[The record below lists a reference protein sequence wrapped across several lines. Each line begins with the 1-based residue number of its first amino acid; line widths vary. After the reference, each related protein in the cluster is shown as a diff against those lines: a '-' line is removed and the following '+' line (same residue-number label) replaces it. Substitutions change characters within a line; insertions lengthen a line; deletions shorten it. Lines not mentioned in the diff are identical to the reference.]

1 MNKLTPHHPPTP
13 GPSTRV
19 LCDPPT
25 WHSGTH
31 RSIDPPA
38 WQWHAGR
45 PAHPSQP
52 LPKLTPQ
59 RIIPP
64 LQPNIQPAAQAI
76 DPPNPSPAGTLHG
89 WHWHV
94 PGRPPGLFHAAA
106 TADMYVGSRRFPA
119 RLASQ
124 IMDVLVLLGRL
135 HMSCLSHRMRCG
147 CGHLHRPGRI
157 ELVAEIYA
165 RATPAS
171 WCSRPGKKTVV
182 PVFLLVW
189 TPVVQWRWMEVAP
202 IRCRPSR
209 ARRQS
214 SCSLPL
220 LACCSAAR
228 DDPCVVPTK
237 Y

>member
-1 MNKLTPHHPPTP
+1 
-13 GPSTRV
+13 
-19 LCDPPT
+19 
-25 WHSGTH
+25 
-31 RSIDPPA
+31 
-38 WQWHAGR
+38 
-45 PAHPSQP
+45 
-52 LPKLTPQ
+52 
-59 RIIPP
+59 
-64 LQPNIQPAAQAI
+64 
-76 DPPNPSPAGTLHG
+76 
-89 WHWHV
+89 V
-94 PGRPPGLFHAAA
+94 PGRAPGLFHAAA
-106 TADMYVGSRRFPA
+106 TADIFPSFPA

-135 HMSCLSHRMRCG
+135 HMPCLSHRVRSPPSPRANRVG
-147 CGHLHRPGRI
+147 CADLCARHPG
-157 ELVAEIYA
+157 
-165 RATPAS
+165 PAS

-189 TPVVQWRWMEVAP
+189 TPAQDERQPTAVVQWRWMEVAP